1 MIKKPIV
8 KTIASNFWIGVLG
21 SLLPGLGTWFHICQL
36 ILSWNLSPR
45 YFQLDG
51 NEILLILALVDIVPQ
66 ILPWNLKKT
75 HFQLEGNEI
84 LLILALVD
92 ICPSDSTLKFEKNTF
107 SARGQWNFINFG
119 SRWHLSLRF
128 YPEIWK
134 NTFSARGQWNFIN
147 FSSRWHLSLQNQ
159 GNVAKMNWIPV
170 QHRRTKAISAFSWLH
185 QLPSCPSP
193 SNNIALG
200 FGFGQLHRKKPTP
213 TNRQHK
219 FPLLESFGAPD
230 SDLILSL
237 TQTLTFQS
245 SSQSETCDKPKKTHN
260 FAVLNARKE
269 RTSSQNSKL

>member
-1 MIKKPIV
+1 M
-8 KTIASNFWIGVLG
+8 TF
-21 SLLPGLGTWFHICQL
+21 
-36 ILSWNLSPR
+36 
-45 YFQLDG
+45 
-51 NEILLILALVDIVPQ
+51 VPQ

-92 ICPSDSTLKFEKNTF
+92 ICPSDSTLKFE
-107 SARGQWNFINFG
+107 
-119 SRWHLSLRF
+119 
-128 YPEIWK
+128 K

-230 SDLILSL
+230 SDFDFESDSDSDIPVFQPVRNMW
-237 TQTLTFQS
+237 QT
-245 SSQSETCDKPKKTHN
+245 KKTHN

-269 RTSSQNSKL
+269 RTSSQNSKLKTLNFKTQSHKRPRHSFSRSRSRRGTQDFLVYLVPRRTVGLGSLQS